1 MDMNSILFNLLHII
15 IVVSAGIYLA
25 FGYNYADKVVIKE
38 FFNQCD
44 VLSAMHAKK
53 IFHSNHTTIIDN
65 VKMTDLYSGIDPI
78 LRGRELRYYILEYL
92 ECIVLWR
99 AKVNVKEW
107 VKIVLKR

>member
-1 MDMNSILFNLLHII
+1 
-15 IVVSAGIYLA
+15 
-25 FGYNYADKVVIKE
+25 
-38 FFNQCD
+38 
-44 VLSAMHAKK
+44 
-53 IFHSNHTTIIDN
+53 
-65 VKMTDLYSGIDPI
+65 MTDLYSGIDPI